1 METIHSRSY
10 THIIKNIYPN
20 PSDVFD
26 TILDEDAIIKRA
38 KWSLRKYDHF
48 IELGRRRLLGLK
60 VDEYELYKAL
70 YLALVSVNILEA
82 SDFSYHLHVVLHL
95 VNLNLWKGVQRL
107 YHSSPEM
114 RHNTLQHHNIY

>member
-20 PSDVFD
+20 PADVFD

-38 KWSLRKYDHF
+38 VMVTEKYDKF

-70 YLALVSVNILEA
+70 YLALVSVNILEGIRFFVSFA
-82 SDFSYHLHVVLHL
+82 CSFAFGELKL
-95 VNLNLWKGVQRL
+95 
-107 YHSSPEM
+107 M
-114 RHNTLQHHNIY
+114 